1 MKIYINGN
9 IYDDGNYHEALVE
22 DKGKIIYVG
31 SNEIAK
37 GYGNDCIDLEGN
49 YVLPGFNDSHMH
61 LLGYGQFLANLDL
74 SKHTS
79 SLKELLAYV
88 KDNIDGRKWV
98 IGRGWNHDYFS
109 DYDGYVTKDH
119 LDSIS
124 KDVPIFLTRACGHVA
139 VVNSKAIELINLKEI
154 DGGSY
159 DLNTGLFKENA
170 VDLIKAALPALTIE
184 DIKEYIIKA
193 QTKLNSYGITSVQTD
208 DFLSIPASY
217 EDIIQAYQNLEKED
231 KLTVKVYQQ
240 AQLITPEAI
249 KEFKAKGYSSQS
261 GSKMFKIGPIKI
273 VSDGSLGARTAL
285 LSKPYQDLNTNF
297 GMSLYSE
304 EYLRK
309 LIKCAIDNDYPLAI
323 HTIGDKSLD
332 WILKAIKEYNNKEL
346 RHGLV
351 HVQVT
356 RLDQLELIKQ
366 LKLHCYVQTIFI
378 DYDSKIVEARL
389 GTERA
394 NSSYQFKYLYENT
407 TLSNGSDCP
416 VENPDVMLGIQ
427 LAITRQSPTS
437 NKPYLKQQALTRK
450 QAINSFTING
460 AYASLEENTKGLLKV
475 GMDSDFVVINQD
487 IMTINENK
495 IKDIKI
501 LKTFINGKQVYGE

>member
-1 MKIYINGN
+1 MKIYINGK
-9 IYDDGNYHEALVE
+9 IYNDGSYKEAFVE

-31 SNEIAK
+31 SNEVAK
-37 GYGNDCIDLEGN
+37 SYGNDYIDLENN

-74 SKHTS
+74 SKHTN

-88 KDNIDGRKWV
+88 KDNIEGRKWV
-98 IGRGWNHDYFS
+98 IGRGWNHDYFN
-109 DYDGYVTKDH
+109 DYDGYVTKNH
-119 LDSIS
+119 LDEIS

-139 VVNSKAIELINLKEI
+139 VVNSKAIELIKLKEI

-159 DLNTGLFKENA
+159 DLETGLFKENA
-170 VDLIKAALPALTIE
+170 VDLIKASLPSLTIK
-184 DIKEYIIKA
+184 DIEEYIIKA
-193 QTKLNSYGITSVQTD
+193 QEKLNSYGITSVQTD

-217 EDIIQAYQNLEKED
+217 EDIIKAYQNLEKEN

-240 AQLITPEAI
+240 AQLIKPQAI
-249 KEFKAKGYSSQS
+249 KDFKDKGYSSQY
-261 GSKMFKIGPIKI
+261 GSNMFKIGPIKI

-285 LSKPYQDLNTNF
+285 LSKPYHDLNTT

-304 EYLRK
+304 EYLRE

-332 WILKAIKEYNNKEL
+332 WILKAIQDYNDKQL

-378 DYDSKIVEARL
+378 DYDSKIVEERL
-389 GTERA
+389 GKELA
-394 NSSYQFKYLYENT
+394 NTSYQFKYLYENT

-427 LAITRQSPTS
+427 LALTRQSPTS

-460 AYASLEENTKGLLKV
+460 AYASLEENTKGLLKAD
-475 GMDSDFVVINQD
+475 MDCDFVVINQD
-487 IMTINENK
+487 IMTIKEDK